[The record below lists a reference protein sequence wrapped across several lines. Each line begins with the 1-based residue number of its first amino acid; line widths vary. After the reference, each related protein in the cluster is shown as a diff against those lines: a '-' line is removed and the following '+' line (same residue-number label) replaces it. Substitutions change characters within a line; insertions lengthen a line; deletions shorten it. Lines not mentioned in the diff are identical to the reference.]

1 MSDNEDGDAES
12 PRYSNHESNGDV
24 ESPKTDKGSN
34 GDGED
39 YQSHFKES
47 EPYQEVKVMINME
60 IQHMLLINKDMHIK
74 MQLGGNMGFQLITIK
89 KA

>member
-39 YQSHFKES
+39 YQSHYKES
-47 EPYQEVKVMINME
+47 EPYQEVKD
-60 IQHMLLINKDMHIK
+60 HDKY
-74 MQLGGNMGFQLITIK
+74 GNPTYVAYKQRYAYQNATGSKYGRPTYNN
-89 KA
+89 